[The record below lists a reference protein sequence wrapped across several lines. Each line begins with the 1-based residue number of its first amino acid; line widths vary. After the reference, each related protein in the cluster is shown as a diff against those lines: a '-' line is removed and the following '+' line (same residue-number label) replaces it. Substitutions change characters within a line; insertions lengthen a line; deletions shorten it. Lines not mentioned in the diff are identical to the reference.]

1 MVTGAGLIGEYYKNE
16 TSFKNY
22 MPDYVVASERI
33 SFNNRRLDDNRL
45 FSYARWMGYLSF
57 PHTTTFHI
65 EIVGIEGKCKL
76 LIGDEVVFDT
86 DKDSS
91 IGSFRAYEHVL
102 YEMNI
107 EYSMVREHCLPL
119 TPFMSLCTVQPNLNL
134 LSSHR
139 ISIVSCCSYY
149 GHPSRIEEK

>member
-22 MPDYVVASERI
+22 MPDYVVASEQI

-76 LIGDEVVFDT
+76 LMGMRLFLTRINIRQLG
-86 DKDSS
+86 
-91 IGSFRAYEHVL
+91 VL
-102 YEMNI
+102 GLTNI
-107 EYSMVREHCLPL
+107 FSM
-119 TPFMSLCTVQPNLNL
+119 
-134 LSSHR
+134 
-139 ISIVSCCSYY
+139 
-149 GHPSRIEEK
+149 K

>member
-22 MPDYVVASERI
+22 MPDYVVSSERI

-57 PHTTTFHI
+57 PHTATFHI

-76 LIGDEVVFDT
+76 VIGDAVVFDT

-102 YEMNI
+102 YEMFQYCVTRYLI
-107 EYSMVREHCLPL
+107 VWPFLGALP
-119 TPFMSLCTVQPNLNL
+119 FSTVLQSECKRSRSRKARQSFHNL
-134 LSSHR
+134 LK
-139 ISIVSCCSYY
+139 IVF
-149 GHPSRIEEK
+149 HT